1 MAQQQTKFIDLTRS
15 YLPMDPNAF
24 PDSMHVVDMKEEQ
37 RVPVMA
43 YDGKNFLPTAYGY
56 KSFFGINK
64 ELGADDLAERV
75 DFMLIFQNDALN
87 NFLIALCDS
96 GIWYKAGDTLGA
108 WTQAVVMPHNRDDPL
123 VHFEWS
129 FDTLEDDLYVYREGN
144 EEFHRISSIV
154 AAPGIEVV
162 AITPSFLNM
171 AAQKGL
177 FRAGNRIGMWDSDD
191 SISWASL
198 DDPGDFTPN
207 LETLAGNAK
216 FKLVTGKIVNIL
228 SHGDGFIVY
237 ATKSIVYAR
246 KAESSLFLWSPTLVL
261 STGIAYREEVI
272 KTVPHTRHFAFTGM
286 GLYQIENGNPEVI
299 IPEITDFFKLNS
311 GPKYLRF
318 LEGRYLYFGLMDPNY
333 RTGFP
338 VLVEGVIPG
347 TTIEYSAENLQELFA
362 ETQGEN
368 PTLTF
373 QDFMTLLHNGVF
385 MNFDAIPPD
394 GGGEGPIS

>member
-1 MAQQQTKFIDLTRS
+1 MAQQQTKFIDITRS
-15 YLPMDPNAF
+15 FLPMDPNAF

-56 KSFFGINK
+56 RSFFGTND

-75 DFMLIFQNDALN
+75 DFLLVFQNAALN

-96 GIWYKAGDTLGA
+96 GIWYKAGSTSGA
-108 WTQAVVMPHNRDDPL
+108 WTQAVVMADNRENPL
-123 VHFEWS
+123 IHLEWS

-144 EEFHRISSIV
+144 AQFHRISSIV
-154 AAPGIEVV
+154 PDPGIEIV
-162 AITPSFLNM
+162 AVAPSFLTM

-198 DDPGDFTPN
+198 DDPADFTPD

-237 ATKSIVYAR
+237 ATKSIVFAE
-246 KAESSLFLWSPTLVL
+246 KADSSLYLWKPTLVL
-261 STGIAYREEVI
+261 SAGIAYREEVI
-272 KTVPHTRHFAFTGM
+272 KTVPHTTHYAFTGM
-286 GLYQIENGNPEVI
+286 GLFQIENGNPQVI
-299 IPEITDFFKLNS
+299 IPEITDFLKLSS
-311 GPKYLRF
+311 GPKYLKL
-318 LEGRYLYFGLMDPNY
+318 LEGRYLYFGIIDPNY
-333 RTGFP
+333 QTGFP
-338 VLVEGVIPG
+338 VLQEGIIPSVNITFG
-347 TTIEYSAENLQELFA
+347 TADLAELYALTQTVPPTITMQEFFNSLQQGVFIEY
-362 ETQGEN
+362 T
-368 PTLTF
+368 
-373 QDFMTLLHNGVF
+373 
-385 MNFDAIPPD
+385 PPD
-394 GGGEGPIS
+394 EGPGEF